1 MNVTKKQA
9 AVILTALHDYS
20 SHAYINGKTDEMVE
34 SQNIIKEIEEEMY
47 EEDNTQSVS
56 VGSETGIE
64 RDYAN
69 QGKPDCEVCD
79 E

>member
-1 MNVTKKQA
+1 MKVTKEQA
-9 AVILTALHDYS
+9 KIILTALQNYS
-20 SHAYINGKTDEMVE
+20 AEAYINGNSDGMLE
-34 SQNIIKEIEEEMY
+34 SQDIIKTIEEEMG
-47 EEDNTQSVS
+47 EGDDTQGVG

-69 QGKPDCEVCD
+69 QGKPDCEVC

>member
-1 MNVTKKQA
+1 MKVTKEQTSI
-9 AVILTALHDYS
+9 ILKALNNHS
-20 SHAYINGKTDEMVE
+20 AEAYINGNNDEMVE
-34 SQNIIKEIEEEMY
+34 SQNIIKAIEEEMS
-47 EEDNTQSVS
+47 EGDDTQSVG

-69 QGKPDCEVCD
+69 QGKPNCEVC

>member
-1 MNVTKKQA
+1 MKVTKEQA
-9 AVILTALHDYS
+9 KIILTALQNYS
-20 SHAYINGKTDEMVE
+20 AEAYISGNNDEMLE
-34 SQNIIKEIEEEMY
+34 SQDIIKTIEEEMG
-47 EEDNTQSVS
+47 EGDDTQSVG

-69 QGKPDCEVCD
+69 QGKPSCEVC

>member
-47 EEDNTQSVS
+47 EEDNAQSVS

>member
-47 EEDNTQSVS
+47 KEDNTQSVS

>member
-1 MNVTKKQA
+1 MKVTKEQA
-9 AVILTALHDYS
+9 KIILTALQNYS
-20 SHAYINGKTDEMVE
+20 AEAYINGNNDEMLE
-34 SQNIIKEIEEEMY
+34 SQDIIKTIEEEMG
-47 EEDNTQSVS
+47 EGDDTQSVG

-69 QGKPDCEVCD
+69 QGKPDCEVC

>member
-34 SQNIIKEIEEEMY
+34 SQNIIKEIEEEMQGG
-47 EEDNTQSVS
+47 DDGQSDD

-69 QGKPDCEVCD
+69 QGKPDCEVC

>member
-1 MNVTKKQA
+1 
-9 AVILTALHDYS
+9 
-20 SHAYINGKTDEMVE
+20 MVE

-47 EEDNTQSVS
+47 EEDNAQSVS